1 MAILEANN
9 LCYSYGR
16 GSAEVLHNISCA
28 FECGKVYAL
37 VGRSGSGKSTLL
49 SVLSGLDL
57 PDSGEVLFEGQPL
70 SGMDRNVYRREKIA
84 VIYQN
89 YALLPLLT
97 VTENILYPM
106 ELCGIRGKAAREK
119 AHSLARRVGL
129 PDALLDRF
137 PSQISGGEQQRVAIA
152 RALAMD
158 RKLLLADEPTGN
170 LDVENSDAVME
181 LLLQLAHEDGCC
193 VVVVTHDIDVMQK
206 ADVVMKIE
214 KGTLKLA

>member
-1 MAILEANN
+1 MAILEAKN

-16 GSAEVLHNISCA
+16 GAAEVLHNVSCA

-57 PDSGEVLFEGQPL
+57 PSSGEVLFEGQSL
-70 SGMDRNVYRREKIA
+70 AGMDRNVYRREKIA

-119 AHSLARRVGL
+119 AQALARRVGL
-129 PDALLDRF
+129 ADALHDRF

-206 ADVVMKIE
+206 ADVVMRIE
-214 KGTLKLA
+214 KGTLKQA